1 MTPVPFEQELFGP
14 APNRTPRLAV
24 FADAILVRFRKITAA
39 MLLPYNLA
47 EFAVRL
53 SANYN
58 LGCCPARRR
67 CL

>member
-47 EFAVRL
+47 EFAEYDFRQIT
-53 SANYN
+53 N
-58 LGCCPARRR
+58 
-67 CL
+67 